1 MHVYVHWQT
10 KCILLGSIVFD
21 VVFSNEYRS
30 ADINEVQMQD
40 VRRPQGDTIDLDLID
55 AQDDED
61 MTVAT
66 DKLDETSG
74 GGERRRASNK

>member
-1 MHVYVHWQT
+1 M
-10 KCILLGSIVFD
+10 
-21 VVFSNEYRS
+21 FSNEYRS

-40 VRRPQGDTIDLDLID
+40 VRRPQGDPIDLDLID
-55 AQDDED
+55 DDITEP
-61 MTVAT
+61 T